1 MHGPSGIGVLVAG
14 PVRFRPCGKERSM
27 LSRSVFARY
36 LRVAIVSAFVARA
49 TAATAVTAHNDGFNE
64 RILNCIETR
73 DANSDQC
80 LAALEVSPVDSNFFR
95 VLADNLD
102 NMPAKEEPKPEVDVY
117 PLVKEC
123 AATQNLESDECAVAL
138 EQSGLSLDEFK
149 AKFAAKLGYV
159 AKKDQMTEKMKA
171 CLELK
176 KSLNGRSA
184 DDMSD
189 LVEKIN
195 YVCREALV
203 ESQMSAG
210 QFWSK
215 YR

>member
-1 MHGPSGIGVLVAG
+1 
-14 PVRFRPCGKERSM
+14 M

-36 LRVAIVSAFVARA
+36 LLVAIVSAFVAMA
-49 TAATAVTAHNDGFNE
+49 TAATGVTAHNDGFNE

-80 LAALEVSPVDSNFFR
+80 IAALEVSSVDSNFFR

-102 NMPAKEEPKPEVDVY
+102 NMPAKEEPQPEADVY
-117 PLVKEC
+117 ALVKEC
-123 AATQNLESDECAVAL
+123 AATQDLESEECVVAL

-149 AKFAAKLGYV
+149 AKFAAKLGYL
-159 AKKDQMTEKMKA
+159 AKKDQMSSMMRT

-176 KSLNGRSA
+176 AKLNGKSS
-184 DDMSD
+184 DELHD

-195 YVCREALV
+195 YTCRKALT
-203 ESQMSAG
+203 ESHMNPA
-210 QFWSK
+210 QFWTK

>member
-14 PVRFRPCGKERSM
+14 PVRFRPGGKEPSM

-36 LRVAIVSAFVARA
+36 LLVAIVSAFVAMA

-117 PLVKEC
+117 ALVKEC
-123 AATQNLESDECAVAL
+123 AATQNLESDECVVAL
-138 EQSGLSLDEFK
+138 EHSGLSLDEFK

-159 AKKDQMTEKMKA
+159 ANKDQMTDKMKA

-189 LVEKIN
+189 LVEKVN
-195 YVCREALV
+195 YVCRKALV
-203 ESQMSAG
+203 ESQMSAN
-210 QFWSK
+210 QFWSN

>member
-1 MHGPSGIGVLVAG
+1 
-14 PVRFRPCGKERSM
+14 M
-27 LSRSVFARY
+27 LSRAVFARY
-36 LRVAIVSAFVARA
+36 LLVAIVSAFVALA
-49 TAATAVTAHNDGFNE
+49 LAATAVTAHNDGFNE
-64 RILNCIETR
+64 RILNCIETG

-117 PLVKEC
+117 ALVKEC
-123 AATQNLESDECAVAL
+123 AATQDLESEECVVAI
-138 EQSGLSLDEFK
+138 EQSGLSLDDFK
-149 AKFAAKLGYV
+149 AKFAAKLGKL
-159 AKKDQMTEKMKA
+159 AKNYQTTSAMKV

-176 KSLNGRSA
+176 ASLNGKTA
-184 DDMSD
+184 YELHD

-195 YVCREALV
+195 YACGKALS
-203 ESQMSAG
+203 ESHMSAA
-210 QFWSK
+210 QFWTK

>member
-1 MHGPSGIGVLVAG
+1 
-14 PVRFRPCGKERSM
+14 M
-27 LSRSVFARY
+27 LSRSVFARF
-36 LRVAIVSAFVARA
+36 LLVAIVSAFVAMA

-80 LAALEVSPVDSNFFR
+80 LAALEVSPVDANFFR

-117 PLVKEC
+117 ALVKEC
-123 AATQNLESDECAVAL
+123 AATQNLESDECVVAL

-149 AKFAAKLGYV
+149 AKFAAKLGYL

-195 YVCREALV
+195 YVCRKALI

>member
-1 MHGPSGIGVLVAG
+1 MAG
-14 PVRFRPCGKERSM
+14 PVRFRPGGKEPSM

-36 LRVAIVSAFVARA
+36 LLVAIVSAFVAMA

-117 PLVKEC
+117 ALVKEC
-123 AATQNLESDECAVAL
+123 AATQDLDSEECAVAL

-149 AKFAAKLGYV
+149 AKFAAKLAYL
-159 AKKDQMTEKMKA
+159 AKTDQMTVMMRNCLDLKA
-171 CLELK
+171 K
-176 KSLNGRSA
+176 LNGKSA
-184 DDMSD
+184 DELHD

-195 YVCREALV
+195 
-203 ESQMSAG
+203 
-210 QFWSK
+210 
-215 YR
+215 

>member
-1 MHGPSGIGVLVAG
+1 
-14 PVRFRPCGKERSM
+14 M
-27 LSRSVFARY
+27 LSRSVFSRY
-36 LRVAIVSAFVARA
+36 LLVAIVSAFVGIA

-80 LAALEVSPVDSNFFR
+80 LAALELSPVDSNFFR

-117 PLVKEC
+117 ALVKEC
-123 AATQNLESDECAVAL
+123 AATQNLESEECVVAL

-159 AKKDQMTEKMKA
+159 AKKDQLTEKMKA

-176 KSLNGRSA
+176 KSLNGKSA
-184 DDMSD
+184 DELSD
-189 LVEKIN
+189 LVEKVN
-195 YVCREALV
+195 YVCRKALV

>member
-1 MHGPSGIGVLVAG
+1 
-14 PVRFRPCGKERSM
+14 M

-36 LRVAIVSAFVARA
+36 LLAAIVSAFMATA

-80 LAALEVSPVDSNFFR
+80 RAALEVSPVDSNFFR

-102 NMPAKEEPKPEVDVY
+102 NMPAKEEPKPEVDLCA
-117 PLVKEC
+117 LVKQC
-123 AATQNLESDECAVAL
+123 AATQNLESDECVVAL

-149 AKFAAKLGYV
+149 AKFAAKLGKA
-159 AKKDQMTEKMKA
+159 AKKDQMSEKMKA

-176 KSLNGRSA
+176 KSLNGKTA
-184 DDMSD
+184 DELTD
-189 LVEKIN
+189 LVEKVN
-195 YVCREALV
+195 YVCRKALV

-210 QFWSK
+210 QFWTK

>member
-1 MHGPSGIGVLVAG
+1 MLP
-14 PVRFRPCGKERSM
+14 RS
-27 LSRSVFARY
+27 SFARY
-36 LRVAIVSAFVARA
+36 ALVAAVAA
-49 TAATAVTAHNDGFNE
+49 LVALALAAPAATANNNGFNE
-64 RILNCIETR
+64 RIVGCVESR

-80 LAALEVSPVDSNFFR
+80 IAALEVSPVDSNFFR

-102 NMPAKEEPKPEVDVY
+102 NMPAKEEPQPEVDVY
-117 PLVKEC
+117 ALVKEC
-123 AATQNLESDECAVAL
+123 AATQDLESEECVVAL

-149 AKFAAKLGYV
+149 AKFAAKLGYL
-159 AKKDQMTEKMKA
+159 AKKDQMTSMMRT

-176 KSLNGRSA
+176 AKLNGKS
-184 DDMSD
+184 SEELHD

-195 YVCREALV
+195 YACRKALV
-203 ESQMSAG
+203 ESHMNPA

>member
-1 MHGPSGIGVLVAG
+1 
-14 PVRFRPCGKERSM
+14 M
-27 LSRSVFARY
+27 LSRSAFVRY
-36 LRVAIVSAFVARA
+36 LLVATVSAMVATA
-49 TAATAVTAHNDGFNE
+49 LAATAVTAHNDGFSE

-102 NMPAKEEPKPEVDVY
+102 NMPAKDEPQPEVDLY
-117 PLVKEC
+117 SLVKDC
-123 AATQNLESDECAVAL
+123 AATQDLESDECAVAL
-138 EQSGLSLDEFK
+138 EQSGLSLEDFK
-149 AKFAAKLGYV
+149 AKFAAKLGYL
-159 AKKDQMTEKMKA
+159 AKKDEMTTMMKS
-171 CLELK
+171 CLDLK
-176 KSLNGRSA
+176 AKLNGKSPEEIA
-184 DDMSD
+184 D

-195 YVCREALV
+195 YACRKALV
-203 ESQMSAG
+203 ESHMNPA

>member
-1 MHGPSGIGVLVAG
+1 MLP
-14 PVRFRPCGKERSM
+14 RS
-27 LSRSVFARY
+27 SFARY
-36 LRVAIVSAFVARA
+36 ALVAAVAA
-49 TAATAVTAHNDGFNE
+49 LVALALAAPAATANNNGFNE
-64 RILNCIETR
+64 RIVGCVESR

-80 LAALEVSPVDSNFFR
+80 IAALEVSPVDSNFFR

-102 NMPAKEEPKPEVDVY
+102 NMPVKEEPQPEVDVY
-117 PLVKEC
+117 ALVKEC
-123 AATQNLESDECAVAL
+123 AATQDLESEECVVAL

-149 AKFAAKLGYV
+149 AKFAAKLGYL
-159 AKKDQMTEKMKA
+159 AKKDQMTSMLRT

-176 KSLNGRSA
+176 AKLNGKS
-184 DDMSD
+184 SEELHD

-195 YVCREALV
+195 YACRKALV
-203 ESQMSAG
+203 ESHMNPA

>member
-1 MHGPSGIGVLVAG
+1 
-14 PVRFRPCGKERSM
+14 M

-36 LRVAIVSAFVARA
+36 LLVAIVSAFVAMA

-73 DANSDQC
+73 DAGSEQC

-95 VLADNLD
+95 VLADRLD
-102 NMPAKEEPKPEVDVY
+102 DMPAKEEPQPEVDIY
-117 PLVKEC
+117 ALVKEC
-123 AATQNLESDECAVAL
+123 AATQDLESEECVVAI

-149 AKFAAKLGYV
+149 AKFAAKLGKL
-159 AKKDQMTEKMKA
+159 AKMTATMKA

-176 KSLNGRSA
+176 ASLNGKSA
-184 DDMSD
+184 DELHD
-189 LVEKIN
+189 LVEKVN
-195 YVCREALV
+195 YACRKALA
-203 ESQMSAG
+203 ESHLSAA
-210 QFWSK
+210 QFWNK

>member
-1 MHGPSGIGVLVAG
+1 
-14 PVRFRPCGKERSM
+14 M

-36 LRVAIVSAFVARA
+36 LMVSIVSALVAMA
-49 TAATAVTAHNDGFNE
+49 AATSTAVNANNNGFNE
-64 RILNCIETR
+64 RVLNCIETH

-80 LAALEVSPVDSNFFR
+80 IAALEVSPVDSNFFR

-102 NMPAKEEPKPEVDVY
+102 NMPAKEEPKPEVDLY
-117 PLVKEC
+117 ALVKEC
-123 AATQNLESDECAVAL
+123 AATQNLESEECVVAL

-149 AKFAAKLGYV
+149 AKFAAKLGMEKL

-176 KSLNGRSA
+176 ASLNGKSA
-184 DDMSD
+184 GELSD
-189 LVEKIN
+189 LVEKVN
-195 YVCREALV
+195 YVCRKALV
-203 ESQMSAG
+203 ESHLSAG